1 MLRRAAWAD
10 RFYPANPAALNQE
23 LDRCLGDPP
32 GDKMSHPLG
41 CICPHAGYIYSGPI
55 AGAVYSRLDLP
66 DRFIILCPNHT
77 GMGDP
82 LAIMP
87 EGEWETPLGRARIDA
102 RLAARVKKGCPL
114 LTDDVRAHQEEHA
127 LEVQLPFLQ
136 RLRPGLEFVPIAVGA
151 GSFPP
156 LETLGRAI
164 AEAVRGY
171 DRRVLVVSSSDM
183 NHYEDDRRTRL
194 KDRRAID
201 QVLALDPQALY
212 NTVRREK
219 ISMCGYGPTV
229 AMLTAA
235 LELGAKHAELVRYG
249 TSAEV
254 SGDYDRV
261 VGYAGMVVW

>member
-10 RFYPANPAALNQE
+10 RFYPARPAVLNQE
-23 LDRCLGDPP
+23 LDRCLGDQSC
-32 GDKMSHPLG
+32 DKMSHPLG
-41 CICPHAGYIYSGPI
+41 CICPHAGYMYSGPI
-55 AGAVYSRLDLP
+55 AGAVYSRLELP
-66 DRFIILCPNHT
+66 DRFILLCPNHT
-77 GMGDP
+77 GMGEP

-87 EGEWETPLGRARIDA
+87 EGEWQTPLGNARIDT
-102 RLAARVKKGCPL
+102 RLAARVKPGCPL
-114 LTDDVRAHQEEHA
+114 LSDDIRAHQEEHA

-136 RLRPGLEFVPIAVGA
+136 RLRPNLEFVPIAVGTESYPA
-151 GSFPP
+151 
-156 LETLGRAI
+156 LDCLGRAI
-164 AEAVRGY
+164 AAAVRGY
-171 DRRVLVVSSSDM
+171 EGPVLMVSSSDM
-183 NHYEDDRRTRL
+183 NHYEDDQRTRL

-201 QVLALDPQALY
+201 RVLALDPRALY
-212 NTVRREK
+212 DTVRRER

-235 LELGAKHAELVRYG
+235 VELGAQHAELGRYG